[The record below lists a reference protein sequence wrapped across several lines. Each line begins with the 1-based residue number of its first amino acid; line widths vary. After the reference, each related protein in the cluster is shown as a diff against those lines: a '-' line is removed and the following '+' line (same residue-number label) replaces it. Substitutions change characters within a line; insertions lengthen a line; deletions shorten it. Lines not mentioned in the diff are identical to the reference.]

1 MNCEY
6 DIGSTQYLQ
15 QLSIRVDFD
24 DTSLSSFF
32 FLALCHLIPHYMRG
46 DTETRHKRHVEPRS
60 NGNLRFEGLGA
71 DTVLK
76 MIDLQTAIREST
88 FGIN

>member
-1 MNCEY
+1 MC
-6 DIGSTQYLQ
+6 
-15 QLSIRVDFD
+15 
-24 DTSLSSFF
+24 
-32 FLALCHLIPHYMRG
+32 G

-76 MIDLQTAIREST
+76 MIDLQTTIREST
-88 FGIN
+88 FASTGADKKSRAI